1 MSPLRPPSSARGTSR
16 HFCLPLPSVST
27 SSCRT
32 VRLVVRST
40 YVLSFPVFVCVAVRH
55 VDVVVET
62 GGGRGASVCV
72 GRGWSDSGTEDNVGV
87 DEVPVREGM
96 KMDSTFSRHRGVSV
110 S

>member
-1 MSPLRPPSSARGTSR
+1 M
-16 HFCLPLPSVST
+16 
-27 SSCRT
+27 
-32 VRLVVRST
+32 
-40 YVLSFPVFVCVAVRH
+40 
-55 VDVVVET
+55 ET